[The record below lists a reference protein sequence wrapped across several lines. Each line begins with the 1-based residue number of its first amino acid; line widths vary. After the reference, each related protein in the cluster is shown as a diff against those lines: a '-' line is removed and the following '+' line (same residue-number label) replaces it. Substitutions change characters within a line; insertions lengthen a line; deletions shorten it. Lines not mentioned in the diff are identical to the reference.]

1 MCRSSGAAL
10 YTFFKQASAAV
21 QVVEFPSPFKR
32 FKALVRSVLMY
43 IKASPLGGVRKITP
57 LTQGQIIRTVESMY
71 VGGFGMMQVRSVPSA
86 HADADACLINHPA
99 HADADAGLERFVW
112 RI

>member
-32 FKALVRSVLMY
+32 FKALVRSVRMY

-71 VGGFGMMQVRSVPSA
+71 VRRGLWHDASAQRPILPMPMQMLA
-86 HADADACLINHPA
+86 
-99 HADADAGLERFVW
+99 
-112 RI
+112 